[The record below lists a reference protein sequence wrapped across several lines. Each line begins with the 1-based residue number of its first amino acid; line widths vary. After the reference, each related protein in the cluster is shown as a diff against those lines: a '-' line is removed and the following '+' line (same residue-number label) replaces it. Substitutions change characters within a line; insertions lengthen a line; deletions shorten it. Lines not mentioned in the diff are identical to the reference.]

1 MYISSLVFIYLLF
14 YSNLIN
20 FVLFFLFVYVS
31 VYFLNLKNF
40 FNIYE
45 HNLLIEDRI
54 VILLENIMRIEY
66 NLELLLLFFFFLIFW
81 LKKYTNLYI
90 IMLYFILF
98 YIENFLPF
106 QTFNFIFFTNF
117 KLNTK
122 LLNGLFLIHP
132 YCIYMFYS
140 LVFFLIIALTKNKV
154 KLYNYRY
161 AFYYF
166 YHYKSNR
173 TIYLLTLYFGIVAI
187 TLGSW

>member
-20 FVLFFLFVYVS
+20 FVLFFLLVYLS

-81 LKKYTNLYI
+81 LKKYTNFYI
-90 IMLYFILF
+90 IMLYFVLF

-132 YCIYMFYS
+132 YCIYIFYS
-140 LVFFLIIALTKNKV
+140 FIFFFIIILTKDKI
-154 KLYNYRY
+154 KLYN
-161 AFYYF
+161 F
-166 YHYKSNR
+166 YHSRY
-173 TIYLLTLYFGIVAI
+173 YLHCNGYNHILQLIVLYFGIVAI

>member
-1 MYISSLVFIYLLF
+1 MYICVFIFIYLVF

-20 FVLFFLFVYVS
+20 FFFFFLLIYLAI
-31 VYFLNLKNF
+31 YFLNLKNL

-45 HNLLIEDRI
+45 YNLLIEDRI

-66 NLELLLLFFFFLIFW
+66 NLELLLLFFFFLLFW
-81 LKKYTNLYI
+81 LKKYSSFYFIL
-90 IMLYFILF
+90 LYFILF
-98 YIENFLPF
+98 YLENFLPF

-140 LVFFLIIALTKNKV
+140 LIFFFIVVLAKNKI
-154 KLYNYRY
+154 KLYNLNYSS
-161 AFYYF
+161 YYF
-166 YHYKSNR
+166 YFYKLNHS
-173 TIYLLTLYFGIVAI
+173 IQLLTLYFGIISI
-187 TLGSW
+187 TLGS